1 MMNFLGNQH
10 STPYSDWLA
19 KQTFVQHDTDTLRR
33 TILDELSRFREISTE
48 EYVLWQKWEEV
59 NNIYPMHKSILFDE
73 YAYVNAQD
81 AILIP
86 QVKSMMWDGTD
97 YEFIEPELIYIG
109 DKENQDI
116 KEHWAVLR
124 IMIHTQQH
132 SGSVGRGMSFLVRDK
147 TTKKYLGVV
156 AIASDFLDLAPRDNV
171 IGWTREQRTN
181 EQRIKH
187 TAVCSTIVP
196 VQPFGYNFV
205 GGKLLALLCL
215 SDVVQ
220 DKWKELYGS
229 RLAGVTTTSLYGKDK
244 GGHGMSQYDN
254 LKHWKKM
261 GYSTGKSPYRMSLA
275 TRKMAYEWMHATHP
289 EVYYQYMV
297 EEKTKGRQGV
307 RDRLNRLQ
315 LKIYSALKI
324 SLKLATSN
332 HDRGIYYSSLF
343 TNSSEFLRNEIPE
356 SALVPAFPSD
366 IGYLTG
372 VWKKYAAKRIANLSA
387 SGRVSAE
394 PLYYDDLGRLEWAEA
409 REKYLKNVGR

>member
-1 MMNFLGNQH
+1 
-10 STPYSDWLA
+10 
-19 KQTFVQHDTDTLRR
+19 
-33 TILDELSRFREISTE
+33 
-48 EYVLWQKWEEV
+48 
-59 NNIYPMHKSILFDE
+59 MHKSILFDE
-73 YAYVNAQD
+73 YAYANSQD

-86 QVKSMMWDGTD
+86 QVKSMMWNGTD
-97 YEFIEPELIYIG
+97 YESIDPELIYIG

-147 TTKKYLGVV
+147 ITKKYLGVV

-275 TRKMAYEWMHATHP
+275 TRKMAYEWMHTTHP
-289 EVYYQYMV
+289 ETYFQYMV

-343 TNSSEFLRNEIPE
+343 TNSSEFLRDEIPE
-356 SALVPAFPSD
+356 TALLPAFPSD
-366 IGYLTG
+366 VGYLTG
-372 VWKKYAAKRIANLSA
+372 IWKKYAAKRIANLSA